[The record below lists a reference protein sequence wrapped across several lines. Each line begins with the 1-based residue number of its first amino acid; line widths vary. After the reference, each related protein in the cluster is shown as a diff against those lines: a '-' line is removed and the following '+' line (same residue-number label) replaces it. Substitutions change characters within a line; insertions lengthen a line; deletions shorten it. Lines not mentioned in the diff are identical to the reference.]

1 MLYLGK
7 CNPAINNHNPADPE
21 EHPVTPYE
29 LKSLN
34 LPKLSG
40 LTLSIFVRLL
50 ASRLGQMIL
59 LKSLQDNGGV
69 TKLRSLHVDDP
80 PTFYPL
86 KISSD
91 ASSNPQEEA
100 GSPNGSVKIPFST
113 ARDFAQGYQEGSY
126 TPLEIAEQVIEN
138 VSRSEAGEAPLRLF
152 IAQDRED
159 LITQAESATQRAQKG
174 ERLSLLDGVPVAI
187 KDEVDMLPYPTTVG
201 TAFLGKQ
208 PAQEDSTVVA
218 RLRAAGALLV
228 GKTNMHEI
236 GIGTNSINPHHGT
249 VRNPYDIH
257 RDAGGS
263 SSGSAAAVAAGIVPA
278 AIGADG
284 GGSIRIPAAMC
295 GMVGLKPTFGRVSE
309 FGAAPLDWSIAHL
322 GPIAAS
328 VHDTALVY
336 SIIAGPDPK
345 DRYTLLQPPVTL
357 SGWNTPHLKNM
368 RCGVYPA
375 WNEHADPE
383 IVTCFQGML
392 AALEKR
398 GATLRE
404 IEIPELEEIRIAHA
418 ITILSEMAKCM
429 QPYKA
434 QRRQMAESV
443 QLSLILGESF
453 SADDYLRAQQFRTR
467 AMAAFEALFQEVDVI
482 LSPAAAKTAQPIP
495 SNHNSKQDWSDL
507 ATSTE
512 YMRFV
517 NPANL
522 TGLPAISF
530 PIGYDSCGLPIGMHA
545 MAANWHEHLLFRVA
559 YNAEQVLVR
568 KKPAAFYPFPK
579 V

>member
-1 MLYLGK
+1 LVK
-7 CNPAINNHNPADPE
+7 CGSTANNLNPGDPE
-21 EHPVTPYE
+21 GQPMTPYE

-40 LTLSIFVRLL
+40 LALSIFVRLL
-50 ASRLGQMIL
+50 ASRFGQMLL
-59 LKSLQDNGGV
+59 LKSLEDSGGV
-69 TKLRSLHVDDP
+69 TKLRSLHVDNP

-91 ASSNPQEEA
+91 P
-100 GSPNGSVKIPFST
+100 SPIPEKAVDSPVENGNIPFST
-113 ARDFAQGYQEGSY
+113 ARDFTLGYQEGTF
-126 TPLEIAEQVIEN
+126 TPLEVAEQVIEN
-138 VSRSEAGEAPLRLF
+138 ISRSEAGEVPLRLF

-159 LITQAESATQRAQKG
+159 FFTQAKSATQRAQKG
-174 ERLSLLDGVPVAI
+174 QRLSPLDGVPVAI

-201 TAFLGKQ
+201 TAFLGTQ

-236 GIGTNSINPHHGT
+236 GIGPNSINPHHGT
-249 VRNPYDIH
+249 VRNPYDVQ

-295 GMVGLKPTFGRVSE
+295 GVVGLKSTFGRISE
-309 FGAAPLDWSIAHL
+309 YGAAPLDWSIAHL

-328 VHDTALVY
+328 VYDTALVY

-357 SGWNTPHLKNM
+357 SNWNTPHLEGM

-383 IVTCFQGML
+383 IVTCFKGMQS
-392 AALEKR
+392 ALEQR
-398 GATLRE
+398 GATLCE
-404 IEIPELEEIRIAHA
+404 IEIPELDEIRISHA

-429 QPYKA
+429 RPYKK
-434 QRRQMAESV
+434 QRRRMAESV

-467 AMAAFEALFQEVDVI
+467 AMATFEKLFTEVDVI
-482 LSPAAAKTAQPIP
+482 LSPATAKTAQPLP
-495 SNHNSKQDWSDL
+495 SDNDSKDWSDL

-512 YMRFV
+512 YMRYV

-530 PIGYDSCGLPIGMHA
+530 PIGYDSRGLPIGMQA
-545 MAANWHEHLLFRVA
+545 MGDHWQEHLLLRVA
-559 YNAEQVLVR
+559 YNAEQVLER
-568 KKPAAFYPFPK
+568 KTPDHYFP
-579 V
+579 VLNQ

>member
-1 MLYLGK
+1 ML
-7 CNPAINNHNPADPE
+7 
-21 EHPVTPYE
+21 
-29 LKSLN
+29 
-34 LPKLSG
+34 
-40 LTLSIFVRLL
+40 
-50 ASRLGQMIL
+50 L
-59 LKSLQDNGGV
+59 LKSLEDSGGV

-86 KISSD
+86 RISSG
-91 ASSNPQEEA
+91 P
-100 GSPNGSVKIPFST
+100 SPIAEKAVESPVESVNTPFST
-113 ARDFAQGYQEGSY
+113 SRDFAKGYQEGRY
-126 TPLEIAEQVIEN
+126 TPLDVAEQVIKN
-138 VSRSEAGEAPLRLF
+138 ISKSEAGQEPLRLF

-159 LITQAESATQRAQKG
+159 FITQAKSATQRSQKG
-174 ERLSLLDGVPVAI
+174 QRLSPLDGVPVAI

-201 TAFLGKQ
+201 TAFLGTQ

-236 GIGTNSINPHHGT
+236 GIGPNSINPHHGT
-249 VRNPYDIH
+249 VRNPYDVQ

-295 GMVGLKPTFGRVSE
+295 GVVGLKSTFGRVSE
-309 FGAAPLDWSIAHL
+309 YGAAPLDWSIAHL

-357 SGWNTPHLKNM
+357 SGWNTPHLKNL

-383 IVTCFQGML
+383 IVTCFKGML

-398 GATLRE
+398 GATLSE
-404 IEIPELEEIRIAHA
+404 IEIPELDEIRISHA

-434 QRRQMAESV
+434 QRRQMADSV

-467 AMAAFEALFQEVDVI
+467 AMATFEALFQEVDVI
-482 LSPAAAKTAQPIP
+482 LSPAAARTAQPIP
-495 SNHNSKQDWSDL
+495 SNHNSKEDWSDL
-507 ATSTE
+507 STSTE
-512 YMRFV
+512 YMRYV

-530 PIGYDSCGLPIGMHA
+530 PIGYDSRGLPIGMQA
-545 MAANWHEHLLFRVA
+545 MGDHWQEHLILRVA
-559 YNAEQVLVR
+559 HNAEQVVER
-568 KKPAAFYPFPK
+568 KTPRIFYP
-579 V
+579 VHNL